1 MLRLIRQQKFRLCLY
16 GTETKNEIHQTQII
30 SNVRNDEATTF
41 SFRNVSLNI
50 FSTTYQTRTD
60 KASYVRKGSS
70 ASPLFKFLP
79 TSADPATS

>member
-41 SFRNVSLNI
+41 SFRNASLNI
-50 FSTTYQTRTD
+50 FSTTYQTHTD
-60 KASYVRKGSS
+60 KASYVRKRSS
-70 ASPLFKFLP
+70 ASLALFKFLP
-79 TSADPATS
+79 SADPATS